1 MQHRRTAVALAV
13 GIVLGFGLA
22 LTQGV
27 IASRPASPADLPP
40 RDLRLIA
47 EVLGRVKADYVDVV
61 DDHQLMGKALRGM
74 VSGLDPHSAF
84 LDSEEYEELRVATQG
99 NYSGIGIEVSLED
112 GFVVV
117 VAPFEGSPAER
128 AGIQAGDAII
138 AIDGKVL
145 DTTSLADALARM
157 RGEPGTPVRVTI
169 EREDVEEPI
178 TYAMQRAAVLVHSV
192 RAELLAPG
200 EGYLR
205 ISQFSE
211 TTGSEVEAA
220 IAKLKARGPLKG
232 LVLDLRN
239 NPGGVLEAGIE
250 VADAFLERGVIVSAD
265 GRTDESRFS
274 VDAEPGDLLGGAP
287 IVVLVNGGSAS
298 ASEIVA
304 GALRDHHRA
313 TLVGRTTFG
322 KGTVQTVLPLSDGQA
337 LKLTTSRY
345 YTPSGA
351 SIQGKGLRPD
361 LELPRRV
368 VPPATDDKRPLLE
381 RDAEVLAAL
390 DALRA
395 PAAGRR

>member
-1 MQHRRTAVALAV
+1 
-13 GIVLGFGLA
+13 
-22 LTQGV
+22 
-27 IASRPASPADLPP
+27 
-40 RDLRLIA
+40 
-47 EVLGRVKADYVDVV
+47 
-61 DDHQLMGKALRGM
+61 M

-395 PAAGRR
+395 PAAGRP

>member
-1 MQHRRTAVALAV
+1 MQHRRTAIALAV